1 MEKPISIQ
9 PQSVLVIDSD
19 ETILALISKH
29 FRSLGVERV
38 YSSSDGAD
46 AWEIF
51 EAKSPD
57 LVIMD
62 WAVQSLNGAAIFNR
76 IRGKIDGALKPIMVI
91 SGKLQKQD
99 FRLLEEA
106 FSTGFSPKPFTRS
119 VFERE
124 YGKVWAESRW
134 NYSQASKI
142 SALFA
147 MIERDVGMVVMRIK
161 EIASKSPR
169 PDTVLLMAAK
179 KLRENG
185 FAAEAGQLLEQVL
198 KNSPDSIAVMNELG
212 KCYHLLNRHSQA
224 LSILQKAQEYSSLN
238 CNRLCLIGEV
248 SLNMKDTGSARKA
261 FQQALDID
269 PFCSEARHGIVLAQN
284 IEEFTVQNYG
294 SSTSIPQN
302 FASLLNTI
310 GIAKVRSGD
319 LQGGIEQYRAA
330 MVYLQDPDLLAR
342 VAFNLGLAYIRGSE
356 YDRAF
361 KWMLE
366 SYHLSDFKML
376 KAKKYLVILS
386 QKVSQTEGSMPNL
399 IKSISGPAKDSGKAN
414 TAALNVVADEF
425 GIDSKE
431 ILDLDHEDFQIE
443 DLEI

>member
-1 MEKPISIQ
+1 MEKDISKQ
-9 PQSVLVIDSD
+9 PRSVLVIDSD
-19 ETILALISKH
+19 ETILTLISNH
-29 FRSLGVERV
+29 FRSIGVKQV

-46 AWEIF
+46 AWKIF
-51 EAKSPD
+51 EEKSPD

-76 IRGKIDGALKPIMVI
+76 IRGEIDGALKPIMVI

-99 FRLLEEA
+99 FRLLGEA

-147 MIERDVGMVVMRIK
+147 MIERDVGQVVMRIK
-161 EIASKSPR
+161 KIASKSPR
-169 PDTVLLMAAK
+169 PDAVLLMAAK
-179 KLRENG
+179 KLLEYG
-185 FAAEAGQLLEQVL
+185 FAVEASQLLEQVL
-198 KNSPDSIAVMNELG
+198 ENSPDSIAVMNELG
-212 KCYHLLNRHSQA
+212 KCYHLLNRHSEA
-224 LSILQKAQEYSSLN
+224 LRILEKAQEYSSLN

-248 SLNMKDTGSARKA
+248 SLNMKNTGSARKA

-269 PFCSEARHGIVLAQN
+269 PFCSEAKHGIVLAQN

-310 GIAKVRSGD
+310 GIAKVRSGE
-319 LQGGIEQYRAA
+319 LTGGIEQYRAA
-330 MVYLQDPDLLAR
+330 MVYLQDSDLLAR
-342 VAFNLGLAYIRGSE
+342 VAFNLGLAYIRSTE
-356 YDRAF
+356 YDNAY

-366 SYHLSDFKML
+366 SYHLSGFKML

-386 QKVSQTEGSMPNL
+386 QKVSKGEGAMPHL
-399 IKSISGPAKDSGKAN
+399 IKSIRGPATNPRKASA
-414 TAALNVVADEF
+414 AALKVVADEF

-431 ILDLDHEDFQIE
+431 IFDLDSEDFQLE
-443 DLEI
+443 DLEL